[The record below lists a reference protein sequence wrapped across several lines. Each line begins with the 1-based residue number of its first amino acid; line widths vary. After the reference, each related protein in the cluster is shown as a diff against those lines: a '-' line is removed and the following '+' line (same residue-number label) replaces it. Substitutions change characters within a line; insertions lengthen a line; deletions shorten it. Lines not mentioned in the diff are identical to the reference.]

1 MRQLLDKLI
10 RHLPQARLRITSGLP
25 TIQTESE
32 PGFPER
38 RILRASGR
46 LSVYKTPT
54 NSPSGA
60 LRLVTGK
67 YYLPDARNETLCPCR
82 VRRVFVAKL
91 LNHHPL
97 LRADAK
103 RAEDRERD
111 QVRRTCHPIRDDERL
126 ADGIQR

>member
-1 MRQLLDKLI
+1 MCFGGEKGTKTSMYLEAPAHSGCIVGKPKLM
-10 RHLPQARLRITSGLP
+10 LPRTSYL
-25 TIQTESE
+25 E
-32 PGFPER
+32 GF
-38 RILRASGR
+38 SR
-46 LSVYKTPT
+46 LSIYKTLT

-60 LRLVTGK
+60 FLVVTGK
-67 YYLPDARNETLCPCR
+67 YYLPNARNETLRPCR
-82 VRRVFVAKL
+82 VRRVFFAKL

-111 QVRRTCHPIRDDERL
+111 QVRRTRYPIRDYERL

>member
-1 MRQLLDKLI
+1 MVAQVRTKY
-10 RHLPQARLRITSGLP
+10 ASSGDV
-25 TIQTESE
+25 
-32 PGFPER
+32 F
-38 RILRASGR
+38 
-46 LSVYKTPT
+46 SV
-54 NSPSGA
+54 GA

-67 YYLPDARNETLCPCR
+67 YYLPDARNETLRPCR

-111 QVRRTCHPIRDDERL
+111 QVRRTCRPIRDDERQ
-126 ADGIQR
+126 ADGIQVTVQVVSVIAAAEKVR